1 MIGLHNLSKHYDDLR
16 AVDDVSLS
24 IETGSVVAIVGTSGS
39 GKSTLLRLVNRLIEP
54 TAGHVTLNGQDTR
67 DMPAF
72 ELRRRI
78 GYVIQDH
85 GLFPHWTVAR
95 NIATVPRLLGWP
107 KDKIRA
113 RVEEL
118 LRLLSLDP
126 ATIGPR
132 FPHQLSGGQMQ
143 RVGVARA
150 LAARPEL
157 LLMDE
162 PFGALDPVLRGK
174 AQADLRAIQQT
185 LGSTILLV
193 THDMAEAIRLSDRV
207 AVMRAGRVEQF
218 GTPAEILSRP
228 ATAFV
233 RDLVGEGERAF
244 RFLSLIPATDL
255 AEEGA
260 ASGQPLPRTAT
271 ASEALDALIWQ
282 NAEALPLEG
291 GGRISRAAL
300 LRAGHP

>member
-1 MIGLHNLSKHYDDLR
+1 MIGLNNLSKHYGATK

-24 IETGSVVAIVGTSGS
+24 VEKGSVVAIVGTSGS

-54 TAGHVTLNGQDTR
+54 TSGHVTIDGQDNR
-67 DMPAF
+67 AIPAF

-78 GYVIQDH
+78 GYVIQNH

-107 KDKIRA
+107 KARVEA

-118 LRLLSLDP
+118 MTLLSLDP

-150 LAARPEL
+150 LAAEPDL

-174 AQADLRAIQQT
+174 AQADLRAIQRT
-185 LGSTILLV
+185 LGTTILLV
-193 THDMAEAIRLSDRV
+193 THDISEAIALSDRI

-218 GTPAEILSRP
+218 APPAEILARP
-228 ATAFV
+228 ATDFV
-233 RDLVGEGERAF
+233 RALVGEGERAF
-244 RFLSLIPATDL
+244 RYLSLTSVESL
-255 AEEGA
+255 AEGGA
-260 ASGQPLPRTAT
+260 ADGLALPADAT
-271 ASEALDALIWQ
+271 AAEALNALIWHGV
-282 NAEALPLEG
+282 EALPVEG
-291 GGRISRAAL
+291 GGRVTRSAL

>member
-1 MIGLHNLSKHYDDLR
+1 MIGLHDLSKHYDDLR
-16 AVDDVSLS
+16 AVDDVSLTIDS
-24 IETGSVVAIVGTSGS
+24 GSVVSIVGTSGS

-54 TAGHVTLNGQDTR
+54 TSGHVTIDGQDTR
-67 DMPAF
+67 DIPAF

-95 NIATVPRLLGWP
+95 NIGTVPGLLGWP
-107 KDKIRA
+107 KAKIKA

-118 LRLLSLDP
+118 LSLLSLDP

-132 FPHQLSGGQMQ
+132 YPHQLSGGQMQ

-150 LAARPEL
+150 LAAQPEL

-174 AQADLRAIQQT
+174 AQADLRAIQQK
-185 LGSTILLV
+185 LGTTIILV
-193 THDMAEAIRLSDRV
+193 THDMAEAITLSDRI
-207 AVMRAGRVEQF
+207 AVMRGGRVDQF
-218 GTPAEILSRP
+218 GTPSDILSRP
-228 ATAFV
+228 ATDFV

-244 RFLSLIPATDL
+244 RYLSLTPAVRL
-255 AEEGA
+255 AE
-260 ASGQPLPRTAT
+260 SGNAPGDALPRSAT
-271 ASEALDALIWQ
+271 A
-282 NAEALPLEG
+282 AEALNAMIWQGVEVLPLQD
-291 GGRISRAAL
+291 GGRVTRAAL
-300 LRAGHP
+300 MQAGHP

>member
-1 MIGLHNLSKHYDDLR
+1 MIGLNHLSKHYGDTK
-16 AVDDVSLS
+16 AVDDVSLT
-24 IETGSVVAIVGTSGS
+24 IDKGSVVAIVGTSGS

-54 TAGHVTLNGQDTR
+54 TSGHVTLDGQDTR
-67 DMPAF
+67 ALPAF

-95 NIATVPRLLGWP
+95 NIATVPRLLGWS
-107 KDKIRA
+107 KARIEA

-118 LRLLSLDP
+118 LTLLSLDP
-126 ATIGPR
+126 AAIGPR

-150 LAARPEL
+150 LAAEPEL

-174 AQADLRAIQQT
+174 AQADLRAIQRT
-185 LGSTILLV
+185 LGTTILLV
-193 THDMAEAIRLSDRV
+193 THDMAEAIALSDRI

-218 GTPAEILSRP
+218 APPAEILARP
-228 ATAFV
+228 ATDFV
-233 RDLVGEGERAF
+233 RALVGEGERAF
-244 RFLSLIPATDL
+244 RYLSLTPVGSL
-255 AEEGA
+255 AEAGAAEGA
-260 ASGQPLPRTAT
+260 PLPADAT
-271 ASEALDALIWQ
+271 AAEALNALIWRGTESL
-282 NAEALPLEG
+282 ALEG
-291 GGRISRAAL
+291 GGRVTRSAL